1 MKLKQSTSVVIQ
13 KEIKVA
19 VAYIFYMIDFLK
31 FKWNT
36 LEQLSENQ
44 SQRNNFL
51 FPPLSSLKI
60 QRIQLALGLFT

>member
-31 FKWNT
+31 FK
-36 LEQLSENQ
+36 
-44 SQRNNFL
+44 
-51 FPPLSSLKI
+51 
-60 QRIQLALGLFT
+60 